1 MEKTKKVEFEV
12 GGMKMHFETGLLA
25 QQAAGAVTCHAGDD
39 VLFSAVSSASEPREG
54 VDFFP
59 LQVEY
64 KEKFYAAGRFPGGF
78 FKREARPS
86 EKEVLTMRVTDRPVR
101 SLFPDG
107 FYNEVQIN
115 NLLLSCDAKRE
126 ADVLS
131 INASSAALTISELP
145 FQGPIG
151 GVRVGWVDGEV
162 VINPTHETLEKS
174 ELDLMYVGTRELPLM
189 IEGNACELSEDNFI
203 RAMKAAHAEVL
214 KIIDAQLELRKELGL
229 PDKKIELPVKDET
242 LLDKLRELG
251 ADNLEKFLEIKD
263 KGEREAAIKE
273 FKNKLQ
279 EEVQAQ
285 DEEITDDD
293 FFHAFDDLESEKVR
307 QNVIQHKKRIGGR
320 GLSELRELDSQVGL
334 LPRAHGSAVFQ
345 RGETQALAV
354 ATLAAKKESQ
364 SLDAVTGGASEKRF
378 FLHYNFPPYCV
389 GETGRLGRT
398 SRREQGHGN
407 LAERSLLPMIP
418 KDYPYAVR
426 VVSEVMGSNGS
437 SSMATICAGS
447 LALMDA
453 GVKIKNTVAGISV
466 GLFTGDNGEEE
477 LVTDILGTEDHC
489 GDMDFK
495 VAGTR
500 KGITGFQVD
509 LKMKGLTWDL
519 VAGALEKAREARVQ
533 IIDKMESV
541 LPATRD
547 EMSPYAPRIKTLKI
561 NPEKIGGLIG
571 PGGKHIRG
579 ITDNYDVQIDIED
592 DGTVSLFSSDKDQM
606 QGALDE
612 VMALTA
618 EVEIGKLYEGKV
630 VTVRDF
636 GAFVEVLPGKD
647 GLVHISEMAD
657 YHVKKVEDI
666 CSVGDKMWVK
676 CIDIDKLGRV
686 RLSRRAAQEDRG
698 ETDEE

>member
-242 LLDKLRELG
+242 LLAKLRELG

-293 FFHAFDDLESEKVR
+293 FFQAFDDLESEKVR

-426 VVSEVMGSNGS
+426 VVSEIMGSNGS

-453 GVKIKNTVAGISV
+453 GVKMKNTVAGISV

-561 NPEKIGGLIG
+561 NPDKIGGLIG

-618 EVEIGKLYEGKV
+618 EVEVGKLYEGKV

-657 YHVKKVEDI
+657 YHVNKVEDI

>member
-242 LLDKLRELG
+242 LLAKLRELG

-293 FFHAFDDLESEKVR
+293 FFQAFDDLESEKVR

-453 GVKIKNTVAGISV
+453 GVKMKNTVAGISV

-561 NPEKIGGLIG
+561 NPDKIGGLIG

-618 EVEIGKLYEGKV
+618 EVEVGKLYEGKV

-657 YHVKKVEDI
+657 YHVNKVEDI